1 MKTIIFILLCFGIML
16 HAGAQ
21 DDLSLSK
28 KEIKRFQK
36 EQRKLDQKA
45 ELERMGGITKWMV
58 TSQQFVLEANDL
70 SDRYGNR
77 VPVSSTINFIMV
89 DSSTGVMQLGNA
101 YSMGYNGVGGTTLEG
116 RISEYKVRT
125 IGKKKEAW
133 SVSWTLSSTLG
144 TYNISLTV
152 SANGNAD
159 ASIRSNW
166 PGNINY
172 HGNLV
177 PISRARIYKSSTTY

>member
-28 KEIKRFQK
+28 KEIKRFHK

-45 ELERMGGITKWMV
+45 ELERQGGITKWMV
-58 TSQQFVLEANDL
+58 TGQQFVLKANDL

-77 VPVSSTINFIMV
+77 IPVSSTINFIMV

-116 RISEYKVRT
+116 RISEYEVRT

-166 PGNINY
+166 PGSINY

-177 PISRARIYKSSTTY
+177 PISGARIYKGSTTY